1 MRIPGVDTL
10 SRVPVPRIVRAA
22 LAPVVQQS
30 TTYAVAFAGKLDHLA
45 TEAIAEVVRLV
56 DVEPVLDNL
65 DLTEIVLQ
73 RVDLDAVVR
82 QVIVHVDEDEIAAL
96 VAKVDIDGIASSLDI
111 DTILDQMDLTEIVLK
126 RVDLVKVVDAVL
138 DQMDLTEIVLKR
150 VDLVRVVDAVLDQM
164 DLIALANEIID
175 GVDLP
180 EIIRDSTGSMA
191 SETVKGV
198 RMQGI
203 GADQAVD
210 RAIDRLLL
218 RRARTSGPGGS

>member
-22 LAPVVQQS
+22 VTPVARQS
-30 TTYAVAFAGKLDHLA
+30 TTYAVAFGGMLDHLA
-45 TEAIAEVVRLV
+45 TRAIAEVVRRV

-82 QVIVHVDEDEIAAL
+82 QVIDRVDAEEIETL
-96 VAKVDIDGIASSLDI
+96 VAKVDVNAIARSLDI
-111 DTILDQMDLTEIVLK
+111 DTVLDQMDLTSIVLQ

-138 DQMDLTEIVLKR
+138 DRMDLTSIVLQR
-150 VDLVRVVDAVLDQM
+150 VDLVKVVDAVLDQM

-210 RAIDRLLL
+210 RAVGRLLL
-218 RRARTSGPGGS
+218 RRARTSGTSGT

>member
-1 MRIPGVDTL
+1 MNIPGVDTL

-22 LAPVVQQS
+22 FAPVARQS
-30 TTYAVAFAGKLDHLA
+30 TTYAVALAGMLNELLDDV
-45 TEAIAEVVRLV
+45 IAEVVR
-56 DVEPVLDNL
+56 
-65 DLTEIVLQ
+65 
-73 RVDLDAVVR
+73 RVDLDETVSR
-82 QVIVHVDEDEIAAL
+82 
-96 VAKVDIDGIASSLDI
+96 LDI
-111 DTILDQMDLTEIVLK
+111 EAVLDRMDLTETVLK

-138 DQMDLTEIVLKR
+138 
-150 VDLVRVVDAVLDQM
+150 AQM

-203 GADQAVD
+203 GADQAVG
-210 RAIDRLLL
+210 RAVDRLLL
-218 RRARTSGPGGS
+218 RHARASGTPGT

>member
-10 SRVPVPRIVRAA
+10 SRVPVPPIVQAA
-22 LAPVVQQS
+22 FAPVVRRS
-30 TTYAVAFAGKLDHLA
+30 TTYAVSLAGALDHLA
-45 TEAIAEVVRLV
+45 TVAIAEVVRRV
-56 DVEPVLDNL
+56 EVEPVLDSL

-82 QVIVHVDEDEIAAL
+82 TVITHVDEDEIAAV
-96 VAKVDIDGIASSLDI
+96 VAKVDVNAIAGTLDI
-111 DTILDQMDLTEIVLK
+111 DRILDQMDLTAMVLS

-138 DQMDLTEIVLKR
+138 EKMDLTAIVLSR
-150 VDLVRVVDAVLDQM
+150 VDLVKVVDAVLDQM
-164 DLIALANEIID
+164 DLIALANEIIE

-198 RMQGI
+198 RLQGI

-218 RRARTSGPGGS
+218 RRARTQGPASS

>member
-1 MRIPGVDTL
+1 MRIPRVTTL
-10 SRVPVPRIVRAA
+10 SRVPVPPIVQAA
-22 LAPVVQQS
+22 FAPVVRQS
-30 TTYAVAFAGKLDHLA
+30 TTYAVAVGGMLDHLLDQ
-45 TEAIAEVVRLV
+45 AIAEVVG
-56 DVEPVLDNL
+56 
-65 DLTEIVLQ
+65 
-73 RVDLDAVVR
+73 RVDLD
-82 QVIVHVDEDEIAAL
+82 QIIAR
-96 VAKVDIDGIASSLDI
+96 LDI
-111 DTILDQMDLTEIVLK
+111 EAVLDRMDLTQTVVD
-126 RVDLVKVVDAVL
+126 RVDLDVVVSRALAGLDEESLAALLEKVDVNSIARRLDIDAVL
-138 DQMDLTEIVLKR
+138 DRMDLTTTVLKR

-164 DLIALANEIID
+164 DLIALANEIIE

-218 RRARTSGPGGS
+218 RRARTHGPAGS

>member
-1 MRIPGVDTL
+1 M
-10 SRVPVPRIVRAA
+10 
-22 LAPVVQQS
+22 
-30 TTYAVAFAGKLDHLA
+30 LDHLA
-45 TEAIAEVVRLV
+45 TEAIAEVVRRV

-82 QVIVHVDEDEIAAL
+82 QVIVHVDEDEIATV
-96 VAKVDIDGIASSLDI
+96 VAKVDVNTIVRSLDI
-111 DTILDQMDLTEIVLK
+111 DVVLDQMDLTRIVLE

-138 DQMDLTEIVLKR
+138 DRMDLTTIVLNR
-150 VDLVRVVDAVLDQM
+150 VDLVKVVDAVLDQM

-218 RRARTSGPGGS
+218 RRSRSNGTAGS

>member
-1 MRIPGVDTL
+1 MRIPGVATL
-10 SRVPVPRIVRAA
+10 TRLPVPPLVRAA
-22 LAPVVQQS
+22 VAPVVRRS
-30 TTYAVAFAGKLDHLA
+30 TSYALTAAATLDHLVNV
-45 TEAIAEVVRLV
+45 AIAEVVRRV
-56 DVEPVLDNL
+56 EVEPVLDTL

-82 QVIVHVDEDEIAAL
+82 TVITHVDEDEIAT
-96 VAKVDIDGIASSLDI
+96 VVSKVDVDAIAGTLDI
-111 DTILDQMDLTEIVLK
+111 DRLLDRMDLTALVVN

-138 DQMDLTEIVLKR
+138 DQMDLTTIVLNR
-150 VDLVRVVDAVLDQM
+150 VDLVKVVDAVLDQM
-164 DLIALANEIID
+164 DLIAVANEIIE

-180 EIIRDSTGSMA
+180 EIIRESTGSMA

-210 RAIDRLLL
+210 RAVSRLRL
-218 RRARTSGPGGS
+218 RRARSNGDAGS

>member
-22 LAPVVQQS
+22 VGPVVQKS
-30 TTYAVAFAGKLDHLA
+30 TTYAVAAAGMLDHLA
-45 TEAIAEVVRLV
+45 TEAIAEVVRRV

-82 QVIVHVDEDEIAAL
+82 QVIVHVDEDEIATL
-96 VAKVDIDGIASSLDI
+96 VAKVDIDGIARSLDI
-111 DTILDQMDLTEIVLK
+111 DTVLDQMDLTEIVLK
-126 RVDLVKVVDAVL
+126 RVDLVK
-138 DQMDLTEIVLKR
+138 
-150 VDLVRVVDAVLDQM
+150 VVDAVLDQM

-218 RRARTSGPGGS
+218 RRSRTSEPGGS

>member
-1 MRIPGVDTL
+1 MRIPAVDTL
-10 SRVPVPRIVRAA
+10 SKIPVPPIVQAA
-22 LAPVVQQS
+22 LAPVVRQS
-30 TTYAVAFAGKLDHLA
+30 TEYVVALAGTLDHLA
-45 TEAIAEVVRLV
+45 TLAIAEVVRRV
-56 DVEPVLDNL
+56 EVEPVLDNL

-82 QVIVHVDEDEIAAL
+82 TVITHVDEDEIATV
-96 VAKVDIDGIASSLDI
+96 VAKVDVNAIAGTLDV
-111 DTILDQMDLTEIVLK
+111 DQLLDQMDLTAIVLS

-138 DQMDLTEIVLKR
+138 DRMDLTAIVLSR
-150 VDLVRVVDAVLDQM
+150 VDLVKVVDAVLDQM

-203 GADQAVD
+203 EADQAVG
-210 RAIDRLLL
+210 RAVDRLLL
-218 RRARTSGPGGS
+218 RRSRTAGTVSS

>member
-45 TEAIAEVVRLV
+45 TEAIAEVVRRV
-56 DVEPVLDNL
+56 DVEPVLDSL

-191 SETVKGV
+191 SETVKG
-198 RMQGI
+198 
-203 GADQAVD
+203 GASTSSGSSWA
-210 RAIDRLLL
+210 
-218 RRARTSGPGGS
+218 RRSSSIFVSKPVPTLPA

>member
-1 MRIPGVDTL
+1 M
-10 SRVPVPRIVRAA
+10 RAA
-22 LAPVVQQS
+22 VAPAVRRS
-30 TTYAVAFAGKLDHLA
+30 TSYALTAVATLDHLVNV
-45 TEAIAEVVRLV
+45 AIAEVVRRV
-56 DVEPVLDNL
+56 EVEPVLDSL

-82 QVIVHVDEDEIAAL
+82 TVITHVDEDEIAT
-96 VAKVDIDGIASSLDI
+96 VVSKVDVDAIAGTLDI
-111 DTILDQMDLTEIVLK
+111 DRLLDRMDLTALVVN

-138 DQMDLTEIVLKR
+138 DQMDLI
-150 VDLVRVVDAVLDQM
+150 AV
-164 DLIALANEIID
+164 ANEIIE

-180 EIIRDSTGSMA
+180 EIIRESTGSMA

-210 RAIDRLLL
+210 RAVSRLLL
-218 RRARTSGPGGS
+218 RRARSNGDAGS

>member
-10 SRVPVPRIVRAA
+10 TRVPVPPIVQAA
-22 LAPVVQQS
+22 FAPVVRRS
-30 TTYAVAFAGKLDHLA
+30 TTYAVAVGGMLDQLFDQ
-45 TEAIAEVVRLV
+45 AIAEVVG
-56 DVEPVLDNL
+56 
-65 DLTEIVLQ
+65 
-73 RVDLDAVVR
+73 RVDLDQIIGR
-82 QVIVHVDEDEIAAL
+82 
-96 VAKVDIDGIASSLDI
+96 LDI
-111 DTILDQMDLTEIVLK
+111 EAVLDRMDLTQTVVD
-126 RVDLVKVVDAVL
+126 RVDLDVVVGRALAGLDEETLAALLEKVDVNAIARRLDIEAVL
-138 DQMDLTEIVLKR
+138 DRMDLTTTVLRR

-164 DLIALANEIID
+164 DLIALANEIIE

-198 RMQGI
+198 RLQGI

-218 RRARTSGPGGS
+218 RRARTNGPASS

>member
-1 MRIPGVDTL
+1 MRIPGMATL
-10 SRVPVPRIVRAA
+10 SKVPAPRIVRAA
-22 LAPVVQQS
+22 VGPVVEQS
-30 TTYAVAFAGKLDHLA
+30 KTYAVAFAGMLDHLA
-45 TEAIAEVVRLV
+45 TEAIAEVVRRV

-82 QVIVHVDEDEIAAL
+82 TVITHVDEGEIATL
-96 VAKVDIDGIASSLDI
+96 VTKVDIDGIARSLDI
-111 DTILDQMDLTEIVLK
+111 NAVLDQMDLTEIVLK

-138 DQMDLTEIVLKR
+138 DQMDLTEIVLQR
-150 VDLVRVVDAVLDQM
+150 VDLVKVVDAVLDQM

-218 RRARTSGPGGS
+218 RRSRTAGPAGS

>member
-1 MRIPGVDTL
+1 
-10 SRVPVPRIVRAA
+10 VRAA
-22 LAPVVQQS
+22 AAPVVEQATS
-30 TTYAVAFAGKLDHLA
+30 VAVAVAGMLDQLA
-45 TEAIAEVVRLV
+45 TEAIAEVVRRV
-56 DVEPVLDNL
+56 DVEPVLDSL

-73 RVDLDAVVR
+73 RVRLDAVVR
-82 QVIVHVDEDEIAAL
+82 EVIVHVDEDEIATL
-96 VAKVDIDGIASSLDI
+96 VTKVDIDGIARSLDV
-111 DTILDQMDLTEIVLK
+111 DAVLDQMALTVIVLK

-150 VDLVRVVDAVLDQM
+150 VDLVKVVDAVLDQM

-218 RRARTSGPGGS
+218 RRSRAAGPAGS

>member
-1 MRIPGVDTL
+1 MRLPVVDRL
-10 SRVPVPRIVRAA
+10 SKVPVPGFVRTAA
-22 LAPVVQQS
+22 TPALETVTS
-30 TTYAVAFAGKLDHLA
+30 YAVTAGHLVDHLF
-45 TEAIAEVVRLV
+45 TVAIAEVVRRV
-56 DVEPVLDNL
+56 DVEPVLDGL

-82 QVIVHVDEDEIAAL
+82 TVITHVDEDEIAAV
-96 VAKVDIDGIASSLDI
+96 VAKVDVNAIAGTLDI
-111 DTILDQMDLTEIVLK
+111 DRLLDQMDLTAIVLS

-138 DQMDLTEIVLKR
+138 EKMDLTAVVLNR

-218 RRARTSGPGGS
+218 RRTRASGNPST

>member
-1 MRIPGVDTL
+1 MRVPGIGMLTK
-10 SRVPVPRIVRAA
+10 VPVPGFVRSAVTPA
-22 LAPVVQQS
+22 VETVTS
-30 TTYAVAFAGKLDHLA
+30 YAETVGQVLDLLA
-45 TEAIAEVVRLV
+45 TQAIAEVVRRV
-56 DVEPVLDNL
+56 DIDATIARVDLDAAVRRVDIGAVIERL
-65 DLTEIVLQ
+65 DLTEIVLKQ
-73 RVDLDAVVR
+73 VDLDRVVNEVLDGLDER
-82 QVIVHVDEDEIAAL
+82 QIAAL
-96 VAKVDIDGIASSLDI
+96 AEKVDVDTIARRLDI
-111 DTILDQMDLTEIVLK
+111 EAVLDRMDLTDTVLK
-126 RVDLVKVVDAVL
+126 RVDLVK
-138 DQMDLTEIVLKR
+138 
-150 VDLVRVVDAVLDQM
+150 VVDAVLDQM

-218 RRARTSGPGGS
+218 RRSRTPGPAGS

>member
-1 MRIPGVDTL
+1 MNIPGVDTL

-22 LAPVVQQS
+22 FAPVARQS
-30 TTYAVAFAGKLDHLA
+30 TTYAVALAGMLNELLDDV
-45 TEAIAEVVRLV
+45 IAEVVR
-56 DVEPVLDNL
+56 
-65 DLTEIVLQ
+65 
-73 RVDLDAVVR
+73 RVDLDETVSRLDIEAVLDRIDLTQTVLDR
-82 QVIVHVDEDEIAAL
+82 VDLDVVVHHVLTLVDEESVGAL
-96 VAKVDIDGIASSLDI
+96 AEKVDVDAVARRLDI
-111 DTILDQMDLTEIVLK
+111 EAVLDRMDLTETVLK

-138 DQMDLTEIVLKR
+138 
-150 VDLVRVVDAVLDQM
+150 AQM

-218 RRARTSGPGGS
+218 RRARTAGPGGS